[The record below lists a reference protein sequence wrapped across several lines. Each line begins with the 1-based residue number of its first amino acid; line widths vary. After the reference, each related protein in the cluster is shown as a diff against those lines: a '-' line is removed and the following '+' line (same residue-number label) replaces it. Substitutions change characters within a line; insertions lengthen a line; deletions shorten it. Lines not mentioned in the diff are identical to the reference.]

1 MVGSRIEI
9 VFTQNLK
16 SMLIKLYLASK
27 NRYLSVF

>member
-16 SMLIKLYLASK
+16 SMLIKLYLTSK
-27 NRYLSVF
+27 NPYLSVF